1 MTDASLPGSMRWI
14 PRGMTVEYLKK
25 ANGPMHAVATPDV
38 PLVEA
43 SEGYDLPVGV
53 VVRDRDGEAVFR
65 ARIAMWVS
73 PKPARKS

>member
-1 MTDASLPGSMRWI
+1 
-14 PRGMTVEYLKK
+14 MTVEYLKM

-73 PKPARKS
+73 PKAMR